1 MIELLAIQAITTAA
15 LAAVVIKL
23 RRELWPAVATA
34 GPQNLGFWIRSV
46 DVMALGAPQFDVD
59 KIVVR
64 MRWTLTEELFLIHK
78 LRIYDVAMYP
88 SVRHHYVRWKAWT
101 QGDTKYDCRVKKPRG
116 LSKLYNKAVDV
127 FCKEKK
133 EEPPKEVIILPSK
146 VRKRRYKRMLRQLR
160 EDAAR
165 RNSAEKST

>member
-1 MIELLAIQAITTAA
+1 MIELLAIQAVTTLA

-34 GPQNLGFWIRSV
+34 GPENLGYWIRSV
-46 DVMALGAPQFDVD
+46 DVMALSGPQFDVD

-78 LRIYDVAMYP
+78 LRIYDVAMDP
-88 SVRHHYVRWKAWT
+88 SIRHHYVKWKAWMS
-101 QGDTKYDCRVKKPRG
+101 GDDRYRCEVEKPRG
-116 LSKLYNKAVDV
+116 LSKLYNKAIDV

-133 EEPPKEVIILPSK
+133 EEPPKEVMILPSR
-146 VRKRRYKRMLRQLR
+146 VRKRRYKRMLR

-165 RNSAEKST
+165 RNSAET